1 MRFEEAV
8 RLSIR
13 AYYEGTIPEA
23 TFAEIGEVKYS
34 PEYFA
39 ALEQDIIDEMKG
51 DKKKKAGKRLDDDEE
66 EIEDDA
72 E

>member
-13 AYYEGTIPEA
+13 AYYQGTIPEA
-23 TFAEIGEVKYS
+23 TFAELGEVKYS

-39 ALEQDIIDEMKG
+39 ELEQEIIDEMSG
-51 DKKKKAGKRLDDDEE
+51 KKNKKAGKRLDEDE
-66 EIEDDA
+66 EIETD
-72 E
+72 EE

>member
-23 TFAEIGEVKYS
+23 TFAELGEVKYS

-51 DKKKKAGKRLDDDEE
+51 DKKKKTGKRLDEEE